1 MPGNT
6 IPQSDPPD
14 LGPADLHVWTV
25 ATGGLS
31 RHGDIFS
38 AAERAR
44 AARFVRA
51 RDGQAFLQAHGAL
64 RVVLGRYL
72 GADPG
77 ALAFASGAWGKPE
90 LAGTHAGGGLTFNL
104 THSGDIALIA
114 VARER
119 QVGIDVEVVRAM
131 PEALAIARRMLGA
144 PAAAALEGL
153 DGPAR
158 DEAFLRLWTAQE
170 ACIKAVGL
178 ALAVAT
184 NALRIGLSSGGP
196 VCTWVDP
203 GAAPHGLELA
213 PLAAAPGHV
222 AALAWARRGE
232 ADPAPRIARFAYRV

>member
-31 RHGDIFS
+31 RFGDVFS

-51 RDGQAFLQAHGAL
+51 RDGEAFLQAHGAL
-64 RVVLGRYL
+64 RALLGRYL
-72 GADPG
+72 DADPG
-77 ALAFASGAWGKPE
+77 AIAFASGAWGKPE
-90 LAGTHAGGGLTFNL
+90 LAGAHAESGLAFNL

-119 QVGIDVEVVRAM
+119 QVGVDVEVVRAM

-144 PAAAALEGL
+144 PAVAALEGL

-184 NALRIGLSSGGP
+184 NALRIGLSDDAP
-196 VCTWVDP
+196 VCAWVDP
-203 GAAPHGLELA
+203 AAAPHGLELA

-222 AALAWARRGE
+222 AALAWARRG
-232 ADPAPRIARFAYRV
+232 ATDQPPRITHFTF